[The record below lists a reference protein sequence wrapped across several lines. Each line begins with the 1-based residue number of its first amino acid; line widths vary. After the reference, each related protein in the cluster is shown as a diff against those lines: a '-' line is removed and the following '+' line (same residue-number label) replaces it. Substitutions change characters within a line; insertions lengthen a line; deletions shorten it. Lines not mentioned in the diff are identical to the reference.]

1 MQLIREVAEKTAVKG
16 ARALRDQLYPVKV
29 DGANR
34 TAVLNLSG
42 NVLPGAAEALGKEND
57 MTIPKMHWLSGK
69 ENRKT
74 YGSMVVYVT
83 KASDAR
89 RLLEERYFHLARE
102 RPTAIGSSQ
111 SALSAEDRTS
121 HSVETVGSGNS
132 MAMCTNLRIFQSN
145 VRKRDV
151 MQLSIMNDRDL
162 QDYAVLTV
170 AEPYAL
176 NIDGAVVMTPNGH
189 RNWINDL
196 EAEQVSIPSA
206 DLTGA
211 ILRWPDREVLVI
223 AVYVEGKDEQA
234 LRTAMMHLHM
244 AITSFRNST
253 GQRTDVIL
261 AGDFN
266 RHDQL

>member
-1 MQLIREVAEKTAVKG
+1 MVKDARNANRTKVVCRDETEMQLIREVAEKTAVKG

-102 RPTAIGSSQ
+102 
-111 SALSAEDRTS
+111 SAS
-121 HSVETVGSGNS
+121 
-132 MAMCTNLRIFQSN
+132 TNIFE
-145 VRKRDV
+145 RR
-151 MQLSIMNDRDL
+151 
-162 QDYAVLTV
+162 
-170 AEPYAL
+170 
-176 NIDGAVVMTPNGH
+176 
-189 RNWINDL
+189 
-196 EAEQVSIPSA
+196 
-206 DLTGA
+206 
-211 ILRWPDREVLVI
+211 
-223 AVYVEGKDEQA
+223 
-234 LRTAMMHLHM
+234 
-244 AITSFRNST
+244 
-253 GQRTDVIL
+253 
-261 AGDFN
+261 
-266 RHDQL
+266 